1 MSKVRTETTANRP
14 NPREFVRGVWLELR
28 RVTWP
33 TREEWISATVLTV
46 VLVVTVGL
54 YTYGCDWIF
63 AQLFSLIHPPVT
75 S

>member
-1 MSKVRTETTANRP
+1 MSKVQVTSATRQ

-46 VLVVTVGL
+46 VLVVVIGF
-54 YTYGCDWIF
+54 YTYACDWIF
-63 AQLFSLIHPPVT
+63 AWIFNLIHPPVVT
-75 S
+75 